1 MHTLI
6 DVKFPFSFVCSSVNS
21 GYYKEMFS
29 LADIL
34 QIMAV
39 VIPQV
44 VLVLLLCYVS
54 SSWLI
59 LCKMCDI
66 LSNLVTMVS

>member
-6 DVKFPFSFVCSSVNS
+6 DIKFPFSFVCSSVNS
-21 GYYKEMFS
+21 GCYKEMFS
-29 LADIL
+29 LTDVL
-34 QIMAV
+34 QMAV

-66 LSNLVTMVS
+66 FNNLVTRAS

>member
-21 GYYKEMFS
+21 GCYKEMFS
-29 LADIL
+29 LTDVL
-34 QIMAV
+34 QVAV

-44 VLVLLLCYVS
+44 VQVCAALMLRQQ
-54 SSWLI
+54 
-59 LCKMCDI
+59 
-66 LSNLVTMVS
+66 

>member
-6 DVKFPFSFVCSSVNS
+6 DVKFPFSSVCSSVNS

-29 LADIL
+29 LTDVL
-34 QIMAV
+34 QMAV
-39 VIPQV
+39 VMPQV

-66 LSNLVTMVS
+66 FNNLVTRAP

>member
-29 LADIL
+29 LTDVL
-34 QIMAV
+34 QMAV
-39 VIPQV
+39 VMPQV
-44 VLVLLLCYVS
+44 VLVLPLCYVS

-66 LSNLVTMVS
+66 FNNLVTRAS

>member
-21 GYYKEMFS
+21 GHYKEMFS
-29 LADIL
+29 LTDVL
-34 QIMAV
+34 QMAV
-39 VIPQV
+39 VMPQV

-66 LSNLVTMVS
+66 FNNLVTRAS

>member
-29 LADIL
+29 LTDVL
-34 QIMAV
+34 QMAV
-39 VIPQV
+39 VMPQV

-66 LSNLVTMVS
+66 FNNLVTRGS

>member
-29 LADIL
+29 LTDVL
-34 QIMAV
+34 QMAV
-39 VIPQV
+39 VMPQV
-44 VLVLLLCYVS
+44 VLVLLLCYVG

-66 LSNLVTMVS
+66 FNNLVTRAS

>member
-29 LADIL
+29 LTDVL
-34 QIMAV
+34 QMAV
-39 VIPQV
+39 VMPQV

-66 LSNLVTMVS
+66 FNNLVTRAS

>member
-29 LADIL
+29 LTDVL
-34 QIMAV
+34 QMAV
-39 VIPQV
+39 VMPQV
-44 VLVLLLCYVS
+44 VLCAALMLCQQ
-54 SSWLI
+54 
-59 LCKMCDI
+59 
-66 LSNLVTMVS
+66 

>member
-21 GYYKEMFS
+21 GYYREMFS
-29 LADIL
+29 LTDVL
-34 QIMAV
+34 QMAV
-39 VIPQV
+39 VMPQV

-66 LSNLVTMVS
+66 FNNLVTRAS

>member
-6 DVKFPFSFVCSSVNS
+6 DVKFPVSFVCSSANS

-29 LADIL
+29 LADNL
-34 QIMAV
+34 QMAV